1 MGYVW
6 KCELFVVPQVR
17 SMSWFGGRGSG
28 IVLFIQYDG
37 ATIVCMG
44 GGRSLE
50 WHPLEAG
57 GRSGVR
63 PFGVVRRTFVRLG
76 PSPFVCGGGSACV
89 AGFGAY
95 WEDRFLSCAGGNGG
109 WVFHSHVCR
118 HHWGSVCGGVF
129 GERCRVLYMVS
140 PGHGYLFLHANLPHG
155 VRNRD
160 GWVVGGV
167 IVRRSPMV
175 RRDSMFDFA
184 FGHIPVI
191 TCHWLD
197 GRWICWWLPG
207 TWYDDGNV
215 CVTCGVIG
223 SAVGHDISLQG
234 RRIVV
239 GRLHFDGRH

>member
-76 PSPFVCGGGSACV
+76 PSPFVCGGGRRVSPDLELIGKTDFYRVPGETGGGYFILMCADTIGVLCV
-89 AGFGAY
+89 VGCLGSGVVYCIWSRQATGICFCMQIC
-95 WEDRFLSCAGGNGG
+95 RTVCAIAMGG
-109 WVFHSHVCR
+109 WWAVSLCVGHRWCVVIVCSISR
-118 HHWGSVCGGVF
+118 SAISPLLRAIGWMGGGF
-129 GERCRVLYMVS
+129 
-140 PGHGYLFLHANLPHG
+140 
-155 VRNRD
+155 
-160 GWVVGGV
+160 VGGC
-167 IVRRSPMV
+167 R
-175 RRDSMFDFA
+175 
-184 FGHIPVI
+184 
-191 TCHWLD
+191 
-197 GRWICWWLPG
+197 GRGMTTGMC
-207 TWYDDGNV
+207 
-215 CVTCGVIG
+215 
-223 SAVGHDISLQG
+223 A
-234 RRIVV
+234 
-239 GRLHFDGRH
+239 